1 MTIQLQ
7 IKPILLKYGVKKAAP
22 FGSYATNQQNQNS
35 DVDII
40 IESPKGMGIEF
51 IGLKHELEDA
61 LNKKVDLLSYNGLD
75 KYIGPYI
82 LESQRVIM

>member
-7 IKPILLKYGVKKAAP
+7 IKPILLKYGVKKAAL

-51 IGLKHELEDA
+51 IGLKHELEDT
-61 LNKKVDLLSYNGLD
+61 LKKKLICSAITAWTDTSAHTSWNH
-75 KYIGPYI
+75 K
-82 LESQRVIM
+82 E

>member
-1 MTIQLQ
+1 MTIQQQ
-7 IKPILLKYGVKKAAP
+7 IKPILLKYGVKKAAL
-22 FGSYATNQQNQNS
+22 FGSYATNQQDQNS

-40 IESPKGMGIEF
+40 IEPPKGMGIEF
-51 IGLKHELEDA
+51 IGLKHELEDT

-82 LESQRVIM
+82 LESQKPLL